1 MFISP
6 KERIC
11 VMKRVVVLVVC
22 LSLLFTFLSINV
34 SAVSPEGP
42 IPAEYVYLVNTD
54 TETVV
59 YEKNG
64 NEKAYPASL
73 TKIMTA
79 IIALEKTQNLD
90 AMEITAP
97 AYIFNEFYG
106 IGVSNAEIARGE
118 VFTMRE
124 LLYALMLNSACEAA
138 SIIADHVG
146 GGSIEAF
153 VDMMNDKAKEIGA
166 TNTNFV
172 NAHGLFDENQYTT
185 PHDMYLIAKYAVN
198 VPGFMEIASTKSW
211 TIEGNDLRTTKNL
224 VHTNRMLFTTSSYYM
239 GKQDNDSKNDILQ
252 GIKTGTL
259 EESGRNL
266 ITVAS
271 NNGYNYLCVIMGG
284 DYADKESHYKSTKS
298 LYEWAFENFRV
309 KTLLDTKKAVTET
322 KVILSSDT
330 DHVLLKAAESIT
342 ALVPVNIES
351 SSVVLQTEVPEFV
364 KAPIK
369 AGDVIGKG
377 SVLLMGEVIATVDLV
392 AVEDIERSTLL
403 HIGYS
408 LLNVMKSGWFVLG
421 AIAFVALLI
430 LYIILSI
437 MYSNYKR
444 RNRKTS
450 VYSYR
455 SMSDSKSV
463 KRRKL

>member
-1 MFISP
+1 
-6 KERIC
+6 
-11 VMKRVVVLVVC
+11 MKRLLVIVIC
-22 LSLLFTFLSINV
+22 LSMISSLFLGVTAN
-34 SAVSPEGP
+34 AVSPGFS
-42 IPAEYVYLVNTD
+42 IPAEYAYLVNTD
-54 TETVV
+54 TGTVV

-64 NEKAYPASL
+64 DQKAYPASL

-90 AMEITAP
+90 IMDVKAP

-153 VDMMNDKAKEIGA
+153 VAMMNDKAQEIGA
-166 TNTNFV
+166 VNTHFV
-172 NAHGLFDENQYTT
+172 NAHGLFDEDQYTT
-185 PHDMYLIAKYAVN
+185 PHDMYLIVKYAMN
-198 VPGFMEIASTKSW
+198 VPGFMEIASTKNY
-211 TIEGNDLRTTKNL
+211 TIPANELRTQKNL
-224 VHTNRMLFTTSSYYM
+224 VHTNRMLFSTSSYYM
-239 GKQDNDSKNDILQ
+239 PEMS

-266 ITVAS
+266 VTSAS
-271 NNGYNYLCVIMGG
+271 SEGYNYVCVIMGG
-284 DYADKESHYKSTKS
+284 EYSDSASHYKATQA

-309 KTLLDTKKAVTET
+309 KTLIDTKKTVAEVTV
-322 KVILSSDT
+322 KLSSET
-330 DHVLLKAAESIT
+330 DHVLLKPSDSVT
-342 ALVPVNIES
+342 ALVPVNIEP
-351 SSVVLQTEVPEFV
+351 SSVVLQIETPDFV

-369 AGDVIGKG
+369 AGDVVGKG
-377 SVLLMGEVIATVDLV
+377 TVLLMGEEIATIDLV
-392 AVEDIERSTLL
+392 AIEDIERSTLL
-403 HIGYS
+403 HIGDS

-430 LYIILSI
+430 IYIILAI
-437 MYSNYKR
+437 LYVNYKR
-444 RNRKTS
+444 RHQKTS

-455 SMSDSKSV
+455 SFSDSKSV
-463 KRRKL
+463 KRRRL

>member
-1 MFISP
+1 
-6 KERIC
+6 
-11 VMKRVVVLVVC
+11 MKRALVIIVC
-22 LSLLFTFLSINV
+22 LSILFTIFVSPV
-34 SAVSPEGP
+34 SAASPGFDF
-42 IPAEYVYLVNTD
+42 PAEYAYLVNTD
-54 TETVV
+54 TGTVV

-64 NEKAYPASL
+64 DEKAYPASL

-90 AMEITAP
+90 AMDVKAP

-166 TNTNFV
+166 VNTNFV

-185 PHDMYLIAKYAVN
+185 PHDMYLIAKYAMS
-198 VPGFMEIASTKSW
+198 VPGFMEIASTKNY
-211 TIEGNDLRTTKNL
+211 TIEANELRTQKNL
-224 VHTNRMLFTTSSYYM
+224 VHTNRMLFSTSSYYM
-239 GKQDNDSKNDILQ
+239 PEMK

-266 ITVAS
+266 VTTAGYD
-271 NNGYNYLCVIMGG
+271 GYNYLCVIMGG
-284 DYADKESHYKSTKS
+284 EYSDSASHYKSTQA

-309 KTLLDTKKAVTET
+309 KTLLDTKKAVTEVT
-322 KVILSSDT
+322 VKLSSET
-330 DHVLLKAAESIT
+330 DHVLLKASESVT

-351 SSVVLQTEVPEFV
+351 SSVVLQTEVPDYV

-377 SVLLMGEVIATVDLV
+377 TVLLMGEEIATVDLI
-392 AVEDIERSTLL
+392 AIEDIERSTIL
-403 HIGYS
+403 HIFDC
-408 LLNVMKSGWFVLG
+408 LKTVMKSGWFILG
-421 AIAFVALLI
+421 AIVFVGLLVI
-430 LYIILSI
+430 YIILCI
-437 MYSNYKR
+437 AYANYKR
-444 RNRKTS
+444 RNKKAS

-455 SMSDSKSV
+455 NLSDSKSV
-463 KRRKL
+463 KRRRL

>member
-1 MFISP
+1 MY
-6 KERIC
+6 
-11 VMKRVVVLVVC
+11 MKRALVIIIC
-22 LSLLFTFLSINV
+22 LSILFTV
-34 SAVSPEGP
+34 SVFPVGAASPGFDF
-42 IPAEYVYLVNTD
+42 PAKYAYLVNTD
-54 TETVV
+54 TGTVV

-64 NEKAYPASL
+64 DEKAYPASL

-90 AMEITAP
+90 TLEVKAP

-153 VDMMNDKAKEIGA
+153 VGMMNDKAKEIGA
-166 TNTNFV
+166 VNTNFV

-185 PHDMYLIAKYAVN
+185 PHDMYLIAEYAMS
-198 VPGFMEIASTKSW
+198 VPGFMEIASTKNY
-211 TIEGNDLRTTKNL
+211 TIEANELRTQKNL
-224 VHTNRMLFTTSSYYM
+224 IHTNRMLFSTSSYYM
-239 GKQDNDSKNDILQ
+239 PEMK

-266 ITVAS
+266 VTTAGFD
-271 NNGYNYLCVIMGG
+271 GYNYLCVIMGG
-284 DYADKESHYKSTKS
+284 EYSDNTSHYKSTQA

-309 KTLLDTKKAVTET
+309 KTLLDTKKAVTEVT
-322 KVILSSDT
+322 VKLSSET
-330 DHVLLKAAESIT
+330 DHVLLKASESVT
-342 ALVPVNIES
+342 ALVPVNIEQ
-351 SSVVLQTEVPEFV
+351 SSVVLQTEVPDYV

-377 SVLLMGEVIATVDLV
+377 TVLLMGEAIATVDLI
-392 AVEDIERSTLL
+392 AIEDVERSTIL
-403 HIGYS
+403 HITDS
-408 LLNVMKSGWFVLG
+408 LLNVMKSGWFFLG
-421 AIAFVALLI
+421 AVVFVALLVI
-430 LYIILSI
+430 YIILCI
-437 MYSNYKR
+437 AYANYKR

-455 SMSDSKSV
+455 NLSDSKSV
-463 KRRKL
+463 KRRRL